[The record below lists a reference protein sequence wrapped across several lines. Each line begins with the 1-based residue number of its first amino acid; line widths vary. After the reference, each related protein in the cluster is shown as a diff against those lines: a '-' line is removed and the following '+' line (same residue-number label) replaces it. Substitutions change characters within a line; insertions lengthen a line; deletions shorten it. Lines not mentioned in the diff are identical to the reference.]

1 MFLIFKPPQSYLQ
14 VQLLDPDGFKKSF
27 DELYEEQYAAA
38 ILKARQKRNKKR
50 KKEPELKKSIQQRLE
65 AGQQIESVIADI
77 ALEESLRQSQQ
88 KIFDDLVKEM
98 KVEIVTFGHAQ
109 QLMKAYGEQ
118 VRSDIAEMVAAIQKT
133 IQDEIATIK
142 RKQKEKRIKILLLFA
157 TMEEDE

>member
-1 MFLIFKPPQSYLQ
+1 MFLFFKPPQSYLQ
-14 VQLLDPDGFKKSF
+14 VQILDPDGFKKSF
-27 DELYEEQYAAA
+27 DQLYEEQYAAA
-38 ILKARQKRNKKR
+38 ILKARQKRSKKR
-50 KKEPELKKSIQQRLE
+50 KKEPELKKSIKQRLE

-88 KIFDDLVKEM
+88 KLFDDL
-98 KVEIVTFGHAQ
+98 KVQIVATDHAQ

>member
-38 ILKARQKRNKKR
+38 ILKARQKRNKTR
-50 KKEPELKKSIQQRLE
+50 KKEPELKKSIKQRLE
-65 AGQQIESVIADI
+65 AGQQVESVIADI
-77 ALEESLRQSQQ
+77 ALEELLRQSQQ
-88 KIFDDLVKEM
+88 KLLDEL
-98 KVEIVTFGHAQ
+98 KVEIVATDHAA
-109 QLMKAYGEQ
+109 QLMKAYAEQ
-118 VRSDIAEMVAAIQKT
+118 TRSDIAEMVAAIHKT

>member
-1 MFLIFKPPQSYLQ
+1 MFLFFKPPQSYLQ

-38 ILKARQKRNKKR
+38 ILKSRQKQKKQR
-50 KKEPELKKSIQQRLE
+50 KKQVELKQTIIKRIE
-65 AGQQIESVIADI
+65 AGQQIDAIIADI
-77 ALEESLRQSQQ
+77 ALQETLRQSQQ

-98 KVEIVTFGHAQ
+98 KVEIVAFDHAQ

>member
-38 ILKARQKRNKKR
+38 ILKARQKRSKKR
-50 KKEPELKKSIQQRLE
+50 KKELELKKSIKQRLRG
-65 AGQQIESVIADI
+65 GQQIESVIADI

-88 KIFDDLVKEM
+88 KIFDDLPKEM
-98 KVEIVTFGHAQ
+98 KVKIVAFDHAQ

-118 VRSDIAEMVAAIQKT
+118 VRSDIAEMVAAIHKT

>member
-1 MFLIFKPPQSYLQ
+1 MFLFFKPPQSYLQ
-14 VQLLDPDGFKKSF
+14 VQILDPDGFKKSF
-27 DELYEEQYAAA
+27 DQLYEEQYAAA
-38 ILKARQKRNKKR
+38 ILKSRRKQKKQR
-50 KKEPELKKSIQQRLE
+50 KKQAELKESIVKRIE
-65 AGQQIESVIADI
+65 AGQQIDAIIADI
-77 ALEESLRQSQQ
+77 ALQETLRQSQQ

-98 KVEIVTFGHAQ
+98 KVEIVAFDHAQ
-109 QLMKAYGEQ
+109 QLMKAYAEQ

>member
-38 ILKARQKRNKKR
+38 ILKARQKRSKKR

-88 KIFDDLVKEM
+88 KLFDDL
-98 KVEIVTFGHAQ
+98 KVQIVATDHAQ

>member
-1 MFLIFKPPQSYLQ
+1 MFLFFKPPQSYLQ
-14 VQLLDPDGFKKSF
+14 VQLLDPDGFRKSF
-27 DELYEEQYAAA
+27 DQLYEEQYAAA
-38 ILKARQKRNKKR
+38 ILKSRQKERKKR
-50 KKEPELKKSIQQRLE
+50 KKQAELKQTIVKRIE
-65 AGQQIESVIADI
+65 AGQAIEAIIADI
-77 ALEESLRQSQQ
+77 ALQETLRQSQQ

-98 KVEIVTFGHAQ
+98 KVEIVAFDHAQ
-109 QLMKAYGEQ
+109 QLMKAYSEQ